1 MEPPTQWR
9 WTMPILPSHPS
20 PVSSF
25 FLLLLRRRR
34 QRGYFRRA
42 ARAAFLSPK
51 DPQIEHL
58 QIRNG
63 GEGRRRRRGVGW
75 QHPPRSHLSRACVYG
90 KRERERGGWEGSP
103 VFPPQDEE
111 DTITAIRKGRR
122 WEGKTSR
129 TTPPPPPRL
138 FMGGAP
144 QYSLS
149 LSRSTGGSFGIDT

>member
-1 MEPPTQWR
+1 MGGKEEEEEEALAGNIHQEVTY
-9 WTMPILPSHPS
+9 
-20 PVSSF
+20 PVHVCM
-25 FLLLLRRRR
+25 
-34 QRGYFRRA
+34 G
-42 ARAAFLSPK
+42 
-51 DPQIEHL
+51 
-58 QIRNG
+58 
-63 GEGRRRRRGVGW
+63 
-75 QHPPRSHLSRACVYG
+75 
-90 KRERERGGWEGSP
+90 RERERGGWEGSP

-149 LSRSTGGSFGIDT
+149 LSRSTGGSFRIGT